1 LTGTSIGGRYIGSAG
16 QNNFIREN
24 NKPSPNNGGAP
35 ISIEIDDEPLD
46 YFSYKGSRQEITR
59 ALHNELD

>member
-1 LTGTSIGGRYIGSAG
+1 MGSAG

-24 NKPSPNNGGAP
+24 NKQSPNNGGAP

-46 YFSYKGSRQEITR
+46 YFSYKGS
-59 ALHNELD
+59 